1 VLHGLGAGALA
12 DARQRHLALVVVE
25 RRGANLDQFVRG
37 ERAVDLGDHGVGETF
52 AAELQ
57 DRVERVRAGLERFAF
72 GWCHVLSGC
81 LGVAALVGS
90 GADARHQR
98 KLLWVTD
105 RFDGQIDVEVGPVE
119 MVHDG
124 KHDDSSESFHGYS
137 VRL

>member
-25 RRGANLDQFVRG
+25 RRGANLDELVRSQG
-37 ERAVDLGDHGVGETF
+37 AVDLGDHGVGETF